1 MVRSNSRKK
10 PQAAA
15 APQRRFM
22 LRYPSSSGALVIRE
36 TDHMRTGIEAAL
48 KNVSL
53 TGLGLMMQEP
63 LSLNEQIKVRV
74 RNEIQRV
81 QKEVRGIVRH
91 VTPRDDVGWY
101 IGVELYSRLTPLEVG
116 LLRMG
121 LRRDLDSDSPLW
133 M

>member
-1 MVRSNSRKK
+1 MARSKPRKK

-22 LRYPSSSGALVIRE
+22 LRYPTSSGALVIRD
-36 TDHMRTGIEAAL
+36 TDHMRSGIEAAL

-63 LSLNEQIKVRV
+63 LNLNEQIKIRV

-81 QKEVRGIVRH
+81 QKEIRGIVRH
-91 VTPRDDVGWY
+91 VTAREDAGWY
-101 IGVELYSRLTPLEVG
+101 VGVELYSRLTPLEVG

-121 LRRDLDSDSPLW
+121 LKRDLEAGNPLW